1 MKFFSKDLCEKLTL
15 LSFVCKSENCWYQ
28 LKNGEW
34 FTYHCFVQDLAGTD
48 IIPAFCIYD
57 FLNDEDYSIHNCE
70 LFFKKGSVQIQFQG
84 QKILCNSVSNL
95 RVSILEAKDQE
106 KFIFEL
112 VINLLNE

>member
-48 IIPAFCIYD
+48 IIPA
-57 FLNDEDYSIHNCE
+57 
-70 LFFKKGSVQIQFQG
+70 
-84 QKILCNSVSNL
+84 
-95 RVSILEAKDQE
+95 
-106 KFIFEL
+106 
-112 VINLLNE
+112 